1 MGREDKLEEALNQ
14 CLTRRAELLEITSS
28 DTEGM
33 LRLIHERIKEE
44 SGMKKWSTRNII
56 IAAAAICM
64 LSTVTGIAAG
74 KAAYTSAASSH
85 KDRFAY
91 GKLKDMEQKVGFATK
106 APETFSNGYT
116 FEYGVP
122 VFNKEMDEEENVIR
136 TAESLGLT
144 YKKDGMPDIT
154 IDIQSSGFYDGETP
168 ADETFSHGEITL
180 GYSCDNYRF
189 VPEDYQIS
197 QEEQALADAGD
208 LYVSYGSSQVEDSR
222 IQFVSWTDGEV
233 HYTMMARDNA
243 MTAEELV
250 QMAGEIIDN
259 K

>member
-14 CLTRRAELLEITSS
+14 CLNRRAELLEVPSS
-28 DTEGM
+28 DTEGI
-33 LRLIHERIKEE
+33 LRLVHERIKEK

-74 KAAYTSAASSH
+74 KAAYMSAASSH

-91 GKLKDMEQKVGFATK
+91 GQLKDMEQKAGFATK

-122 VFNKEMDEEENVIR
+122 VSNKEMDEEQNVIR

-144 YKKDGMPDIT
+144 YQKDGMPDIT
-154 IDIQSSGFYDGETP
+154 IDIQSWGFYDGETT

-180 GYSCDNYRF
+180 GYRCDNYRF
-189 VPEDYQIS
+189 VPADYQIS
-197 QEEQALADAGD
+197 QEEQALVDAGD
-208 LYVSYGSSQVEDSR
+208 LYVSYGSAQVEDSR
-222 IQFVSWTDGEV
+222 IQFVLWTEGEV
-233 HYTMMARDNA
+233 HYIMMSKDNA